1 MPVISDTNT
10 VTNFYTYKNFTEFYE
25 NNITSLTLSLSAA
38 NSITGDDIKLSERL
52 TIPSKKLRGFVRG
65 KIGPKDGSDYIGGNY
80 YAVMNLNSNLP
91 QLFPNAQNVE
101 IGSFIDIGNLWGVD
115 DESLNESN
123 TIRSSIGIGVDWY
136 TPVGP
141 LSFSLPNQ

>member
-10 VTNFYTYKNFTEFYE
+10 VTNFYTYRKFSEFYE
-25 NNITSLTLSLSAA
+25 NNITSLTLSLSTA

-91 QLFPNAQNVE
+91 QLFPNSQNE
-101 IGSFIDIGNLWGVD
+101 NWINF
-115 DESLNESN
+115 
-123 TIRSSIGIGVDWY
+123 Y
-136 TPVGP
+136 
-141 LSFSLPNQ
+141 